1 MKTNIVIDIKQDNNT
16 LYDNIVN
23 DIKDVSQININNI
36 NLYYDMYVNK
46 DIVSEY
52 YDYTHYKNNTIISR
66 DDLVYIYKDS
76 NTLRYNK
83 NKIVHDKPIIDYSGL
98 SASSITPSDG
108 YFLFPSISSKTNSS
122 SVYRSYPLPVGGISK
137 QSFRLYY
144 KDDSDVLNLIT
155 DYSSIDCYIDYLL
168 GVVYINEDTAIKN
181 DIRILFTT
189 FNTVPV
195 SIKGLGN
202 IDYSSYVDGYYD
214 IVNSIHNKIVTIT
227 NIDDS
232 SLYLQFS
239 KDVVIRS
246 SSNKIKID
254 GEYLSGDLY
263 ISAEETVIV
272 EVDTQFD
279 TDYIIKPITIPFN
292 LCRNIDNLINTT
304 YIDSSKTLLGITL
317 EVFEKISNNRY
328 ETNPVILN
336 I

>member
-1 MKTNIVIDIKQDNNT
+1 MKTSITVDIKQDDNT
-16 LYDNIVN
+16 IYDTILR
-23 DIKDVSQININNI
+23 DTKDTSQININNI
-36 NLYYDMYVNK
+36 NLYYDLHVNK

-52 YDYTHYKNNTIISR
+52 YDYTHYKNDTIISR

-83 NKIVHDKPIIDYSGL
+83 NKIIHDKPINDYSGL
-98 SASSITPSDG
+98 LVNSIKPSDG

-168 GVVYINEDTAIKN
+168 GVIYINEDTAIKN
-181 DIRILFTT
+181 NIRVLFTT

-202 IDYSSYVDGYYD
+202 IDYKSYVSGYYD

-227 NIDDS
+227 SIDNS
-232 SLYLQFS
+232 SLHLEFS

-246 SSNKIKID
+246 TTNNIKID
-254 GEYLSGDLY
+254 GEYLTGDLY
-263 ISAEETVIV
+263 ISSEETIIV
-272 EVDTQFD
+272 EVDTEID
-279 TDYIIKPITIPFN
+279 SEYSIKPITIPFN
-292 LCRNIDNLINTT
+292 LCRSVDNLINTT

-328 ETNPVILN
+328 ETNPIILN

>member
-1 MKTNIVIDIKQDNNT
+1 MKTSITVDIKQDDNT
-16 LYDNIVN
+16 IYDTILRDTKNT
-23 DIKDVSQININNI
+23 SQININNI
-36 NLYYDMYVNK
+36 NLYYDLHVNK
-46 DIVSEY
+46 DVVSEY

-83 NKIVHDKPIIDYSGL
+83 NKIIHDKPINDYSGL
-98 SASSITPSDG
+98 LARSIKPSDG

-168 GVVYINEDTAIKN
+168 GVIYINEDTAIKN
-181 DIRILFTT
+181 NIRVLFTT

-202 IDYSSYVDGYYD
+202 IDYKSYVSGYYD

-227 NIDDS
+227 SIDNS
-232 SLYLQFS
+232 SLHLEFS

-246 SSNKIKID
+246 TTNNIKID
-254 GEYLSGDLY
+254 GEYLTGELY
-263 ISAEETVIV
+263 VSSEETIIV
-272 EVDTQFD
+272 EVDTEID
-279 TDYIIKPITIPFN
+279 SEYSIKPITIPFN
-292 LCRNIDNLINTT
+292 LCRSIDNLINTT

-328 ETNPVILN
+328 ETNPIILN

>member
-1 MKTNIVIDIKQDNNT
+1 MKTSITVDIKQDDNT
-16 LYDNIVN
+16 IYDTILRDTKNT
-23 DIKDVSQININNI
+23 SQININNI
-36 NLYYDMYVNK
+36 NLYYDLHVNK
-46 DIVSEY
+46 DVVSEY

-83 NKIVHDKPIIDYSGL
+83 NKIIHDKPINDYSGL
-98 SASSITPSDG
+98 LARSIKPSDG

-168 GVVYINEDTAIKN
+168 GVIYINEDTAIKN
-181 DIRILFTT
+181 NIRVLFTT

-202 IDYSSYVDGYYD
+202 IDYKSYVSGYYD

-227 NIDDS
+227 SIDNS
-232 SLYLQFS
+232 SLHLEFS

-246 SSNKIKID
+246 TTNNIKID
-254 GEYLSGDLY
+254 GEYLTGELY
-263 ISAEETVIV
+263 VSSEETIIV
-272 EVDTQFD
+272 EVDTEID
-279 TDYIIKPITIPFN
+279 SEYSIKPITIPFN
-292 LCRNIDNLINTT
+292 LCRSIDNLINTT
-304 YIDSSKTLLGITL
+304 YKDSSKTLLGITL

-328 ETNPVILN
+328 ETNPIILN